1 MLQTGRSSQI
11 NKKVKINDQED
22 VSVTFESFG
31 GINLQNNNLQ
41 NPYDTQILEITN
53 LKIEQG
59 GDENET
65 NIDKLLNICHTIDV
79 DKFSSKDSFK
89 KIGRQSNNQLIR
101 RKSPYKT
108 IEKTYS
114 QHHISIS
121 RDIDMDKNFDNQ

>member
-1 MLQTGRSSQI
+1 M
-11 NKKVKINDQED
+11 
-22 VSVTFESFG
+22 SVTFESFG

-65 NIDKLLNICHTIDV
+65 NIDKLLSICHTIDV

-89 KIGRQSNNQLIR
+89 KNGR
-101 RKSPYKT
+101 
-108 IEKTYS
+108 
-114 QHHISIS
+114 
-121 RDIDMDKNFDNQ
+121 

>member
-65 NIDKLLNICHTIDV
+65 NIDKLLSICHTIDV

-89 KIGRQSNNQLIR
+89 KNGRQSNNQLIR

-108 IEKTYS
+108 IEMTQS

-121 RDIDMDKNFDNQ
+121 RDMEMDKNFDNQ